1 MKFVA
6 AMTVV
11 IALFAAAPASAQT
24 RFFDVTAFYALVD
37 PQGDNRPGLNAVDE
51 FELDSTSGFG
61 AAVNAFFTDKISLEL
76 AAYAFESEVTVRPR
90 LVSQF
95 PVRDLDMMP
104 ITATLQYH
112 FNPEGRF
119 DPYIGAGAA
128 YVLFGD
134 LSDFSGSDLRS
145 IDLEDDIGYVLNA
158 GASFDLT
165 PRLAIVGDV
174 KYVPVESSARAV
186 VTGAP
191 EQTFDIEV
199 NPLIVGLGLSYQF

>member
-1 MKFVA
+1 MKFAA

-11 IALFAAAPASAQT
+11 IALFAAAPATAQT
-24 RFFDVTAFYALVD
+24 RFFDVTAYYALVD

-51 FELDSTSGFG
+51 FELDSSSGFG
-61 AAVNAFFTDKISLEL
+61 LGVNAFFTDRIALEL

-90 LVSQF
+90 LVSPF

-104 ITATLQYH
+104 ITATLRYH

-119 DPYIGAGAA
+119 DVYLGAGAA

-134 LSDFSGSDLRS
+134 LDDFSGSDLRS
-145 IDLEDDIGYVLNA
+145 IDLDDDVGFVVNA
-158 GASFDLT
+158 GASFDIT
-165 PRLAIVGDV
+165 PRLAVVGDI
-174 KYVPVESSARAV
+174 KYVPVEASASAV
-186 VTGAP
+186 FASAP
-191 EQTFDIEV
+191 DQTFDIKV